1 MTRDARTATPLADG
15 RPFSDRLAAARDGL
29 AAQGAAAL
37 LLGIG
42 SDLRYLTG
50 YAAHPT
56 ERLTMLVLPSRGTPA
71 LLVPRLEATA
81 AAASPAAVTGDVEIV
96 TWDETDDPAASVA
109 RRLSTALA
117 EASARRL
124 LVDRGLWAMHL
135 LALQHALPSTS
146 FGLATDVTRE
156 LRIVKGVDEI
166 ELLRAAAH
174 AADRVID
181 QVSHGPLV
189 GRTEAD
195 VSREIG
201 ERLVAEGHQV
211 AAFAIVA
218 SGPNSAS
225 PHHSASRRAIQPGE
239 PVVLDIGGTLDGY
252 GSDTTRT
259 VWVTGGDAA
268 NSPTAEFRT
277 VYELV
282 RAANAAG
289 TAAVRPGAACAG
301 LDEVVRGIIRDGG
314 YADAFIHRLGHGI
327 GLDGHEDPYLVADS
341 AQTLR
346 TGMAF
351 SIEPGIYLDGR
362 FGVRIEDIVVCGA
375 GGADVLNQTPREL
388 LLVDGQATAGRV

>member
-1 MTRDARTATPLADG
+1 MITQTPVGAVTSGRT
-15 RPFSDRLAAARDGL
+15 FSDRLAAARAGL

-56 ERLTMLVLPSRGTPA
+56 ERLTMLVLPNRGAGA
-71 LLVPRLEATA
+71 LIAPRLEAMKAATSPA
-81 AAASPAAVTGDVEIV
+81 AAAGDVEV
-96 TWDETDDPAASVA
+96 VAWDETDDPAATVI
-109 RRLSTALA
+109 RRLSTTPG
-117 EASARRL
+117 EASAGRL

-135 LALQHALPSTS
+135 LALQRALPGTT
-146 FGLATDVTRE
+146 FGLATEVTRE
-156 LRIVKGVDEI
+156 LRIVKGADEV

-181 QVSHGPLV
+181 QVSHGPLI

-201 ERLVAEGHQV
+201 ERLVAEGHEV

-225 PHHSASRRAIQPGE
+225 PHHAASPRVIQPGE
-239 PVVLDIGGTLDGY
+239 PIVLDIGGTLDGY
-252 GSDTTRT
+252 CSDTTRT

-268 NSPTAEFRT
+268 NAPTVEFRT

-282 RAANAAG
+282 RAANAAA
-289 TAAVRPGAACAG
+289 TAAVRPGAACEG
-301 LDEVVRGIIRDGG
+301 LDEVARSIIRNGG
-314 YADAFIHRLGHGI
+314 FGDAFIHRLGHGI

-341 AQTLR
+341 AETLR
-346 TGMAF
+346 PGMAF

-375 GGADVLNQTPREL
+375 DGADVLNQTPREL
-388 LLVDGQATAGRV
+388 LLVDG

>member
-1 MTRDARTATPLADG
+1 VTLDTRTAIKLAGG

-50 YAAHPT
+50 YVAHPT

-71 LLVPRLEATA
+71 LIVPRLEAMA
-81 AAASPAAVTGDVEIV
+81 AAASPAAAAGSVEIV
-96 TWDETDDPAASVA
+96 AWDETDDPSTTIA
-109 RRLSTALA
+109 RRLTTALG
-117 EASARRL
+117 EAPASRL

-135 LALQHALPSTS
+135 LALQHVLPSTS

-156 LRIVKGVDEI
+156 LRSVKGADEI

-181 QVSHGPLV
+181 QVGHGPLV

-225 PHHSASRRAIQPGE
+225 PHHAASPRVIQPGE
-239 PVVLDIGGTLDGY
+239 PIVLDIGGTLDGY

-259 VWVTGGDAA
+259 IWVTGGDAA
-268 NSPTAEFRT
+268 NAPTDEFRT

-282 RAANAAG
+282 RAANAAAI
-289 TAAVRPGAACAG
+289 AAVRPGAACQG
-301 LDEVVRGIIRDGG
+301 LDEVARSIVRHGG
-314 YADAFIHRLGHGI
+314 YGDAFIHRLGHGI

-341 AQTLR
+341 AQVLR
-346 TGMAF
+346 PGMAF
-351 SIEPGIYLDGR
+351 SIEPGVYLDGR

-375 GGADVLNQTPREL
+375 DGADVLNESPREL
-388 LLVDGQATAGRV
+388 LLVDG